1 MDLRKIYTFLIIFA
15 LTSLYKLSG
24 QTLPPPSLS
33 VELLTDIVSVDIGGS
48 FQINGRIIHDV
59 NSSNITSGTQISY
72 SVKITNKNGT
82 EIRGLGPV
90 ISTAGLGNGANIP
103 FSATFTMPWS
113 EDDIWGALNDQW
125 TATVVVES
133 PGASGDTERDSFT
146 LNICDLTLSIDSPT
160 TAKAGDYVDIKG
172 KITNN
177 SPTAQSET
185 AVYFR
190 IDAEFPSSTGVNSIL
205 FPTQSLVDSTI
216 AWPVQGASSLDFTI
230 PNVYIPET
238 LTTGNLNLTLRVDKG
253 GHIIEADES
262 TASNSV
268 VHSINIVSGAADIDA
283 FIHTDAAGTYQ
294 GLDAINLRL
303 NLINSGDHQVLQSD
317 TFNLTV
323 ALSQDITFSEN
334 DFILREIDIAGGGN
348 PIGLGL
354 KPNETITLDWVQ
366 LLPDNFEGDY
376 YFIISE
382 NRSRTALFSSL
393 TPVVSLRS
401 ENSINT
407 DILSGG
413 ESSTSG
419 RPSVSGDG
427 KMVAFES
434 FQSGVNQI
442 LVQNLDSEEVLQ
454 VTKPVS
460 GGLTPNGS
468 SFAPSLSSNGR
479 YLVFHSMA
487 SNLVPDDHNGHS
499 DIFLYNLYSQNL
511 SKVSNSFLG
520 SDTNGGSFYP
530 SISADGSVI
539 VFESEATNLTSNS
552 KSSTARQIHRFEQNF
567 TNSSGILT
575 QITDGNNDSFD
586 ASVDSNGT
594 LIVFTTHA
602 TNLIDSQDTNKNP
615 DVILWDNRGANP
627 MFYYAGLTQSGVLPQ
642 LGATQEAVI
651 SSDGSTLAFQSS
663 SADMVVGKGLSSIQI
678 VDAGLGYTSATKVQI
693 NDINGSGASVSV
705 TVNSYGEI
713 TNYSIDSPGQ
723 GYVDPILS
731 LVPDPQAPQPTRV
744 GIIKALLVNPNGD
757 IFKISV
763 NSVVGKN
770 GGSIRISE
778 SFYINESMGNTGGN
792 HISREPTI
800 NSNGSRIAFSSL
812 ASNLLDNN
820 YTSTNQK
827 MFLNTPFRSP
837 QARAILHGGIGKI
850 EILQEGSGYPANG
863 NLLVEDLTGSGSGAV
878 ASYLSDNDGRIIAI
892 TIQNPG
898 LNYDLSKTIVTVQ
911 NANGGSGFVGGD
923 LKFQPIT
930 GMGPTRTGG
939 GTINRIEMVDSGIGY
954 SKDILGLIGKP
965 SFLIDGDGK
974 DNLIDND
981 SNPDAK
987 INPDRIHVG
996 IHGEIYLEQHF
1007 KIEVLNPNALLGSTL
1022 LLSDKD
1028 REIVIQF
1035 GEFSSPPFIVSV
1047 DQTASKIIEDIREK
1061 IDQQWTEPATLLDG
1075 PQTDYNVGESSLIF
1089 KALSGKVISETSSA
1103 LTATP
1108 ITNMLIQGTGFSRAT
1123 VQIAPVPV
1131 IYGYSEVS
1139 SAPILTIDPNG
1150 RKISQF
1156 QDDLLTDDIYVYD
1169 EEIKKNYR
1177 ISLTKFGYPA
1187 NYLVSTR
1194 MPSNRFPSLSSDG
1207 RHIFYSSDA
1216 DGAGGL
1222 IFGNSNQIS
1231 EDNNQNRDI
1240 FYRDLKTIEISQ
1252 NATPAH
1258 TIQISSQLLKEVNN
1272 EVILNSN
1279 FPVYINA
1286 SLSYGSIVSVNLYV
1300 NNIQVSSITNS
1311 IIGSREISQNI
1322 SWENNGLLGSHIL
1335 KASVIDN
1342 LENEYFSDP
1351 IEINVIKSASS
1362 IIDGKLFIEPSD
1374 TNRTLFVG
1382 NPIFVTN
1389 TDPLTGST
1397 SRAFNGSYEV
1407 TGPNTEEQVK
1417 EMINNSEISNLF
1429 LATGWYNGQTSADAK
1444 SFLELY
1450 PFRTLVT
1457 SGSTISARAL
1467 FLEASA
1473 KQAQLKKVI
1482 FYLNGQKYGNA
1493 QTEPPFYI
1501 DFIPPSINPV
1511 DQNPVTTWDLTA
1523 VAVDLNDKYFIVS
1536 AFGNVEFAQAFPS
1549 FEIDLVNSLSG
1560 PAQNDLLD
1568 GQVVTLR
1575 GTVTGGSTNLQNVKS
1590 VHFLVNGFPISK
1602 VIGNPV
1608 ISSSGTFKY
1617 IDFET
1622 LFEVEFEKYAKPD
1635 GSISIYGLVEMEGI
1649 NGHIPF
1655 LSSNIIDIKISEPIP
1670 WINENSSLL
1679 TIYED
1684 ITGNA
1689 PNSDEISFAIEKA
1702 DSSSV
1707 ATWINSMT
1715 EGGVLS
1721 DRIDIVGAHRVI
1733 YGFWHPEYTK
1743 FVAATNDW
1751 AATSGNS
1758 PEWLKSYIDFELQSG
1773 VYKYRYGIVP
1783 FLVGDYSSSPIV
1795 NFLENRHKFIER
1807 SFKNKYVTNPNLQQL
1822 YQASYKMLLYWTT
1835 YESDYWEFTGTN
1847 NSTAVDSPARRD
1859 SVGSGSNA
1867 PVWDPT
1873 INYGPSVVV
1882 SLNRSEYR
1890 SSVAGAPRGSV
1901 PTTHPNWTYLRTLGF
1916 ENGEVAV
1923 DLVYSL
1929 AKEITDRGTPYILGT
1944 DPYRATYFKIATLM
1958 HVLWQG
1964 NADPLTDTDITPLL
1978 GLSTTDIIQ
1987 NILNDYR
1994 YTKRFNLIWQE
2005 SEQLGDNLPNWKKE
2019 YWFGNFMD
2027 QYFPWVYHEHLE
2039 WIYLAGVSQSR
2050 FWFFNDNLGWAWT
2063 GSAYFP
2069 YLYSAR
2075 EKNWIYFDK
2084 ANSLYYSYATH
2095 AWKSF

>member
-1 MDLRKIYTFLIIFA
+1 
-15 LTSLYKLSG
+15 
-24 QTLPPPSLS
+24 
-33 VELLTDIVSVDIGGS
+33 
-48 FQINGRIIHDV
+48 
-59 NSSNITSGTQISY
+59 
-72 SVKITNKNGT
+72 
-82 EIRGLGPV
+82 
-90 ISTAGLGNGANIP
+90 
-103 FSATFTMPWS
+103 
-113 EDDIWGALNDQW
+113 
-125 TATVVVES
+125 
-133 PGASGDTERDSFT
+133 
-146 LNICDLTLSIDSPT
+146 
-160 TAKAGDYVDIKG
+160 
-172 KITNN
+172 
-177 SPTAQSET
+177 
-185 AVYFR
+185 
-190 IDAEFPSSTGVNSIL
+190 
-205 FPTQSLVDSTI
+205 
-216 AWPVQGASSLDFTI
+216 
-230 PNVYIPET
+230 
-238 LTTGNLNLTLRVDKG
+238 
-253 GHIIEADES
+253 
-262 TASNSV
+262 
-268 VHSINIVSGAADIDA
+268 
-283 FIHTDAAGTYQ
+283 
-294 GLDAINLRL
+294 
-303 NLINSGDHQVLQSD
+303 
-317 TFNLTV
+317 
-323 ALSQDITFSEN
+323 
-334 DFILREIDIAGGGN
+334 
-348 PIGLGL
+348 
-354 KPNETITLDWVQ
+354 
-366 LLPDNFEGDY
+366 
-376 YFIISE
+376 
-382 NRSRTALFSSL
+382 
-393 TPVVSLRS
+393 
-401 ENSINT
+401 
-407 DILSGG
+407 
-413 ESSTSG
+413 
-419 RPSVSGDG
+419 
-427 KMVAFES
+427 
-434 FQSGVNQI
+434 
-442 LVQNLDSEEVLQ
+442 
-454 VTKPVS
+454 
-460 GGLTPNGS
+460 
-468 SFAPSLSSNGR
+468 
-479 YLVFHSMA
+479 
-487 SNLVPDDHNGHS
+487 
-499 DIFLYNLYSQNL
+499 
-511 SKVSNSFLG
+511 
-520 SDTNGGSFYP
+520 
-530 SISADGSVI
+530 
-539 VFESEATNLTSNS
+539 
-552 KSSTARQIHRFEQNF
+552 
-567 TNSSGILT
+567 
-575 QITDGNNDSFD
+575 
-586 ASVDSNGT
+586 
-594 LIVFTTHA
+594 
-602 TNLIDSQDTNKNP
+602 
-615 DVILWDNRGANP
+615 
-627 MFYYAGLTQSGVLPQ
+627 
-642 LGATQEAVI
+642 
-651 SSDGSTLAFQSS
+651 
-663 SADMVVGKGLSSIQI
+663 
-678 VDAGLGYTSATKVQI
+678 
-693 NDINGSGASVSV
+693 
-705 TVNSYGEI
+705 
-713 TNYSIDSPGQ
+713 
-723 GYVDPILS
+723 
-731 LVPDPQAPQPTRV
+731 
-744 GIIKALLVNPNGD
+744 
-757 IFKISV
+757 
-763 NSVVGKN
+763 
-770 GGSIRISE
+770 
-778 SFYINESMGNTGGN
+778 
-792 HISREPTI
+792 
-800 NSNGSRIAFSSL
+800 
-812 ASNLLDNN
+812 
-820 YTSTNQK
+820 
-827 MFLNTPFRSP
+827 
-837 QARAILHGGIGKI
+837 
-850 EILQEGSGYPANG
+850 
-863 NLLVEDLTGSGSGAV
+863 
-878 ASYLSDNDGRIIAI
+878 
-892 TIQNPG
+892 
-898 LNYDLSKTIVTVQ
+898 
-911 NANGGSGFVGGD
+911 
-923 LKFQPIT
+923 
-930 GMGPTRTGG
+930 
-939 GTINRIEMVDSGIGY
+939 
-954 SKDILGLIGKP
+954 
-965 SFLIDGDGK
+965 
-974 DNLIDND
+974 
-981 SNPDAK
+981 
-987 INPDRIHVG
+987 
-996 IHGEIYLEQHF
+996 
-1007 KIEVLNPNALLGSTL
+1007 
-1022 LLSDKD
+1022 
-1028 REIVIQF
+1028 
-1035 GEFSSPPFIVSV
+1035 
-1047 DQTASKIIEDIREK
+1047 
-1061 IDQQWTEPATLLDG
+1061 
-1075 PQTDYNVGESSLIF
+1075 
-1089 KALSGKVISETSSA
+1089 
-1103 LTATP
+1103 
-1108 ITNMLIQGTGFSRAT
+1108 
-1123 VQIAPVPV
+1123 
-1131 IYGYSEVS
+1131 
-1139 SAPILTIDPNG
+1139 
-1150 RKISQF
+1150 
-1156 QDDLLTDDIYVYD
+1156 
-1169 EEIKKNYR
+1169 
-1177 ISLTKFGYPA
+1177 
-1187 NYLVSTR
+1187 
-1194 MPSNRFPSLSSDG
+1194 MPSHRFPSLSGDG
-1207 RHIFYSSDA
+1207 RYIFFSSDA
-1216 DGAGGL
+1216 GGQGGL

-1240 FYRDLKTIEISQ
+1240 FYRDLKTIEIFQ
-1252 NATPAH
+1252 NATPTPTPAH

-1560 PAQNDLLD
+1560 PSQNDLLD
-1568 GQVVTLR
+1568 GQVLNLR

-2005 SEQLGDNLPNWKKE
+2005 SEQLGDNLSNWKKE